1 MNSPIEYTSP
11 NYPDATYSEYELESM
26 FDDFL
31 NEMEGTVTILG
42 LEYDAAEAVKRIDPI
57 LHRTSFLDW
66 LDAEEFDEVTGN

>member
-11 NYPDATYSEYELESM
+11 NYPDATYNEYELESM

-42 LEYDAAEAVKRIDPI
+42 LEYDAAEAVRRIDPT
-57 LHRTSFLDW
+57 LHRTAFLDW
-66 LDAEEFDEVTGN
+66 LDAEEFDEVADD